1 MTPDDGTSYTLL
13 SRAIDLNDQT
23 AWNELHNRYEKFI
36 YYILREINVP
46 DNDLGDLCQQVMVN
60 LMKSLKSYDRSKA
73 KFRTWMKRIIKNIA
87 YMHYRKVY
95 AHNNKIDALTAEQ
108 ENNQHI
114 IESEFEKLIDEEW
127 ENYITTLAMDKIQST
142 YKGKGIEVFQRTLA
156 GESASKISE
165 DLNIAETTV
174 YTLRQRVKKSLLQE
188 IRHLIQELEGE

>member
-13 SRAIDLNDQT
+13 SRAIDLNDQS
-23 AWNELHNRYEKFI
+23 AWNELHSRYEKFI

-46 DNDLGDLCQQVMVN
+46 DNDLDDLCQQVMVN

-108 ENNQHI
+108 SSNQHV

-142 YKGKGIEVFQRTLA
+142 YKGNGIEVFQRTLA
-156 GESASKISE
+156 GESVAQISE
-165 DLNIAETTV
+165 DLSIAETTV